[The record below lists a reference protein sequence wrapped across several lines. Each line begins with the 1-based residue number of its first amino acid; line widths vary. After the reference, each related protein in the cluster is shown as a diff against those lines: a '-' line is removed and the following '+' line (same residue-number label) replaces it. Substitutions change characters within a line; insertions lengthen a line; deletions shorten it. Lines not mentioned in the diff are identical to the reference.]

1 MHIKIIWEYFQKY
14 WYLNSTSSVNGLGWR
29 LSSVL
34 FNIFDSDSVMQERL
48 KMIEAEQGR
57 VSSSYE
63 LRALLQSNSSEDL
76 KTGNLWEK
84 ITN

>member
-34 FNIFDSDSVMQERL
+34 FNIFDGDSIMQERL

-63 LRALLQSNSSEDL
+63 LCALLQSNSSEDL

>member
-1 MHIKIIWEYFQKY
+1 
-14 WYLNSTSSVNGLGWR
+14 
-29 LSSVL
+29 
-34 FNIFDSDSVMQERL
+34 MQERL

-63 LRALLQSNSSEDL
+63 LCALLQSNSSEDL

>member
-34 FNIFDSDSVMQERL
+34 FNIFDGDSVMQERL